1 MGVLKNGTSKKKKK
15 KKKKKNNLSIG
26 KNRGSFYNKFFFL
39 FTLFILYKFQGIAT
53 IT

>member
-15 KKKKKNNLSIG
+15 KKKKNIYFSLG
-26 KNRGSFYNKFFFL
+26 KKRGSFSNHFFYL